1 MKKRNKKLTVD
12 NGISVSCRVNSN
24 ERVKI
29 PYLNDIMLILLT
41 FIAMVGSI
49 MTFATIL
56 QLEVMDN
63 VVISWLAVM
72 SAVFGLLYKFIKK
85 RRWLVFIG
93 SAVLVGLLVL
103 IFWEH
108 VYKGS
113 IMLFDQGHSTISY
126 YMAWDDVKPT
136 FEWEPTFYNLTNF
149 VLILFSVL
157 LCTFVS
163 YFITVKTS
171 FIAIFLLTFPF
182 FEIGAAFGAVPK
194 LFYFS
199 MMVATW
205 AAVLTISRVSNS
217 KNKVKKAGGKKKKV
231 RDGAAKGK
239 FASSAVVIA
248 LVVIGLFSVISGVLN
263 VIDFSRSKDIDKLR
277 KDTKN
282 YATDVYDYVTGK
294 DRDGSLKEGK
304 LLEVDDRQ
312 IKDRH
317 YFSVETSI
325 LWTNKNIRFK
335 GYTGSVYKNN
345 QWGQLENYD
354 QYKDLFEKIE
364 KRSYKIA
371 AIHGELLQTYQGRYG
386 YEYSKMHLYDFRRVK
401 SYAFQTYSSI
411 FNNEDFSAYKN
422 DVGISPKNKL
432 DYTYTTYLG
441 ISNLYDITKSDLYK
455 DKTVAEIWKEYGE
468 FVNEEYSASYIA
480 PSVQELTD
488 SFGATGRNQ
497 LIDKVRAYLQENTKY
512 DHKFNKC
519 PKNKDFVDY
528 FLFDEKRGY
537 STHYATAAA
546 VMLQSQGYP
555 ARYVEGYFIPM
566 KMANGSYIS
575 EDGNLIFDVTD
586 KYAHA
591 WIEIYDS
598 TYGWIPVEVTPGYW
612 SGLFEDELNQQINDN
627 SPQEEQLEQQP
638 KPEEE
643 DKEDEE
649 EEETKGDS
657 NEGNDNFVGAVGG
670 ISGGRGLYPE
680 EKALIAIAAIILFA
694 IIAWLLFHFIYA
706 SLRRKKLGSKDAN
719 VVIDA
724 SYKYFIRLASY
735 EGVDC
740 KNISSYMAFSDEC
753 SEKSRHLDKV
763 QNSKFFAVLLKNAFS
778 QSGATLGEAVM
789 CAQYVARYAELLYN
803 SLPVHKKFVFRMIKQ
818 L

>member
-12 NGISVSCRVNSN
+12 NGISVSYRVNSN

-63 VVISWLAVM
+63 VVIIWLAVM
-72 SAVFGLLYKFIKK
+72 SVAFGLLYKFITK

-103 IFWEH
+103 IFWDE
-108 VYKGS
+108 VYKGT
-113 IMLFDQGHSTISY
+113 ILLFDQGHATINY
-126 YMAWDDVKPT
+126 YMAWDDVDPT
-136 FEWEPTFYNLTNF
+136 FVWEPTSYNLTNF
-149 VLILFSVL
+149 VIVLFSVL

-163 YFITVKTS
+163 YFIVVKTR

-205 AAVLTISRVSNS
+205 AAVLTISRVSNAKS
-217 KNKVKKAGGKKKKV
+217 KVKKAGGKRRKK
-231 RDGAAKGK
+231 RDEAAKGK
-239 FASSAVVIA
+239 FAASAVIIA
-248 LVVIGLFSVISGVLN
+248 LATICLFVFVSEILN

-277 KDTKN
+277 TDTKN
-282 YATDVYDYVTGK
+282 YATDVYDYITGK
-294 DRDGSLKEGK
+294 DHDGSLKEGK
-304 LLEVDDRQ
+304 LLEVDDRN

-325 LWTNKNIRFK
+325 LWTNKNIKFK
-335 GYTGSVYKNN
+335 GYTASTYNNN
-345 QWGQLENYD
+345 QWGQLDSYD
-354 QYKDLFEKIE
+354 EYADLFEKIE
-364 KRSYKIA
+364 KNQYKIA
-371 AIHGELLQTYQGRYG
+371 AISGEMLQTYQGRHA
-386 YEYSKMHLYDFRRVK
+386 YEFTKMRIYDFRRIK
-401 SYAFQTYSSI
+401 SYAFQTYCSI
-411 FNNEDFSAYKN
+411 FDDKFSPYK
-422 DVGISPKNKL
+422 DDLGVSPKNKL
-432 DYTYTTYLG
+432 DYSYTTYLG
-441 ISNLYDITKSDLYK
+441 LANIYDITKSELYK
-455 DKTVAEIWKEYGE
+455 DSTVSQIWKEYGE
-468 FVNEEYSASYIA
+468 FVKAEYTDSYVA
-480 PSVQELTD
+480 PSVKELTD
-488 SFGATGRNQ
+488 SFNAESRNQ
-497 LIDKVRAYLQENTKY
+497 LIDKIRSYLKENTKY
-512 DHKFNKC
+512 SHKFNKC

-566 KMANGSYIS
+566 KAANNSFIS
-575 EDGNLIFDVTD
+575 TDGNLIFDVTD

-612 SGLFEDELNQQINDN
+612 SGLFEDELEDNINDN
-627 SPQEEQLEQQP
+627 SAKEEGQ
-638 KPEEE
+638 KPEEP
-643 DKEDEE
+643 KDEVKDDDINNPDVSDE
-649 EEETKGDS
+649 PPE
-657 NEGNDNFVGAVGG
+657 DNFVGAIGG
-670 ISGGRGLYPE
+670 ISGGRALTPG
-680 EKALIAIAAIILFA
+680 EKAAIAAVAIVILSIIGW
-694 IIAWLLFHFIYA
+694 IAFHYIYA
-706 SLRRKKLGSKDAN
+706 SVRRKKLGSKDAN
-719 VVIDA
+719 TVINA
-724 SYKYFIRLASY
+724 AYKYFIKLATY
-735 EGVDC
+735 EGIDC
-740 KNISSYMAFSDEC
+740 KNIHSYLVFADEC
-753 SEKSRHLDKV
+753 AEKSSHLDRE
-763 QNSKFFAVLLKNAFS
+763 QNRKFFAVLLKNAFAEH
-778 QSGATLGEAVM
+778 GATPGEAM
-789 CAQYVARYAELLYN
+789 LCAEYVKRYADIAYN
-803 SLPVHKKFVFRMIKQ
+803 CLPMHKKFVFKMIKQ

>member
-12 NGISVSCRVNSN
+12 NGISVSYRVNSN

-29 PYLNDIMLILLT
+29 PFLNDIMLILLT

-63 VVISWLAVM
+63 VVIPWLAVF
-72 SAVFGLLYKFIKK
+72 SAVFGVLYKLIKK

-103 IFWEH
+103 IFWEE
-108 VYKGS
+108 VYKGT
-113 IMLFDQGHSTISY
+113 ILLFDQGHTTISY
-126 YMAWDDVKPT
+126 FMAWDDVDLT

-149 VLILFSVL
+149 VILLFSVL

-163 YFITVKTS
+163 YFIVVKTS

-217 KNKVKKAGGKKKKV
+217 KSKVKKAGGKKKKK
-231 RDGAAKGK
+231 RDEAAKGK
-239 FASSAVVIA
+239 FAASAVVIA
-248 LVVIGLFSVISGVLN
+248 LATICLFVFVSEILN

-282 YATDVYDYVTGK
+282 YATDVYDYITGK
-294 DRDGSLKEGK
+294 DHDGSLKEGK

-335 GYTGSVYKNN
+335 GYTASTYNN
-345 QWGQLENYD
+345 NEWGQLDSYD
-354 QYKDLFEKIE
+354 EYADLFEKIE
-364 KRSYKIA
+364 KNQYKIA
-371 AIHGELLQTYQGRYG
+371 AMNGELLRTYQGRHA
-386 YEYSKMHLYDFRRVK
+386 YEYSKMRIYDLRRVK
-401 SYAFQTYSSI
+401 NYAFQTYCSI
-411 FNNEDFSAYKN
+411 FDDKFSAYK
-422 DVGISPKNKL
+422 DDLGVSPNNKL
-432 DYTYTTYLG
+432 DYSYTTYLG
-441 ISNLYDITKSDLYK
+441 LANIYDITKSELYK
-455 DKTVAEIWKEYGE
+455 DRTVSQIWKEYGE
-468 FVNEEYSASYIA
+468 FVKAEYTDSYVA
-480 PSVQELTD
+480 PSVKELTD
-488 SFGATGRNQ
+488 SFNAESRNQ
-497 LIDKVRAYLQENTKY
+497 LIDKIRSYLKENTKY
-512 DHKFNKC
+512 SHKFNKC

-528 FLFDEKRGY
+528 FLFDEQRGY

-566 KMANGSYIS
+566 KAANNSFIN

-612 SGLFEDELNQQINDN
+612 SGLFEDELEDNINDN
-627 SPQEEQLEQQP
+627 SAKEEGQ
-638 KPEEE
+638 KPEEPKNEVE
-643 DKEDEE
+643 DDDVNNPDVSDQPPE
-649 EEETKGDS
+649 
-657 NEGNDNFVGAVGG
+657 DNFVGAMGG
-670 ISGGRGLYPE
+670 VSGGRALTPG
-680 EKALIAIAAIILFA
+680 EKALIAIVVTIVLSIIGW
-694 IIAWLLFHFIYA
+694 ITFHYIYA
-706 SLRRKKLGSKDAN
+706 SVRRKKLGSKDAN
-719 VVIDA
+719 IVINEA
-724 SYKYFIRLASY
+724 YKYFLRLATY
-735 EGVDC
+735 EGIDC
-740 KNISSYMAFSDEC
+740 KNIHSYLVFADECAEKSSY
-753 SEKSRHLDKV
+753 LDRE
-763 QNSKFFAVLLKNAFS
+763 QNRRFFAVLLKNAFS
-778 QSGATLGEAVM
+778 QSGATLGEAM
-789 CAQYVARYAELLYN
+789 LCAEYANRYAEVMYN
-803 SLPVHKKFVFRMIKQ
+803 ALPTHKKFVFKMLKQ

>member
-1 MKKRNKKLTVD
+1 MKKRNKKLAVD
-12 NGISVSCRVNSN
+12 NGISVSCRINTG

-29 PYLNDIMLILLT
+29 PFLNDIMLMLLT

-56 QLEVMDN
+56 QFEIMDD
-63 VVISWLAVM
+63 VVIPWLAGM
-72 SAVFGLLYKFIKK
+72 SVAFGLLYKFIKK

-93 SAVLVGLLVL
+93 AGVLVGLLVL
-103 IFWEH
+103 IFWEE

-113 IMLFDQGHSTISY
+113 IMLFDQGRATISY

-136 FEWEPTFYNLTNF
+136 FEWEPSFYNLTNL
-149 VLILFSVL
+149 VLILFSVI
-157 LCTFVS
+157 LCTFIS
-163 YFITVKTS
+163 YFIVVKTS
-171 FIAIFLLTFPF
+171 FIAVFLLTFPF

-217 KNKVKKAGGKKKKV
+217 KSKVKKAGGKKKKL
-231 RDGAAKGK
+231 RDGTSMSR

-248 LVVIGLFSVISGVLN
+248 LVVIALFSVISGVLN

-282 YATDVYDYVTGK
+282 YATDLYDYVTGK
-294 DRDGSLKEGK
+294 DHDGSLKEGK

-354 QYKDLFEKIE
+354 EYESLFEKIE

-401 SYAFQTYSSI
+401 NYAFQTYSSI
-411 FNNEDFSAYKN
+411 FNNDDFSAYKN
-422 DVGISPKNKL
+422 DVGISPKNKF
-432 DYTYTTYLG
+432 DYTYNTYLG

-455 DKTVAEIWKEYGE
+455 NRLVKEIWSEYGE
-468 FVNEEYSASYIA
+468 FVKNEYSASYVSGA
-480 PSVQELTD
+480 VQELTD
-488 SFGATGRNQ
+488 GFDAKSRNQ
-497 LIDKVRAYLQENTKY
+497 LIDKVRAYLQDNTKY
-512 DHKFNKC
+512 SHKFNKC
-519 PKNKDFVDY
+519 PKNKDFVEY

-566 KMANGSYIS
+566 KAANSSFIS

-612 SGLFEDELNQQINDN
+612 SGLFEDELQEQINDN
-627 SPQEEQLEQQP
+627 SQKEEQFQQAP

-643 DKEDEE
+643 EEYNDKEQNTPDVGDKEE
-649 EEETKGDS
+649 D
-657 NEGNDNFVGAVGG
+657 FVGAVGG
-670 ISGGRGLYPE
+670 ISGGRPLTPGE
-680 EKALIAIAAIILFA
+680 EAAIAIAVAIVLFIA
-694 IIAWLLFHFIYA
+694 AWLSYHYINA
-706 SLRRKKLGSKDAN
+706 SVRRKKLGSKDVN
-719 VVIDA
+719 TVIGA
-724 SYKYFIRLASY
+724 AYKYFIKLATY

-740 KNISSYMAFSDEC
+740 KNINSYMTFSDEC
-753 SEKSRHLDKV
+753 AEKSAHLDKA
-763 QNSKFFAVLLKNAFS
+763 QNSKFFAVMLKNAFS
-778 QSGATLGEAVM
+778 QHGATLGEAVM
-789 CAQYVARYAELLYN
+789 CAQYVTRYAELTYN
-803 SLPVHKKFVFRMIKQ
+803 SLPTGKKFVFKMIKH

>member
-12 NGISVSCRVNSN
+12 NGISVSYRVNSN

-29 PYLNDIMLILLT
+29 PFLNDIMLILLT

-56 QLEVMDN
+56 RLEIMDN
-63 VVISWLAVM
+63 VVVLWLAAFSV
-72 SAVFGLLYKFIKK
+72 VFGVLYKLIKK

-103 IFWEH
+103 IFWEE
-108 VYKGS
+108 VYKGA
-113 IMLFDQGHSTISY
+113 ILLFDQGHTTISY
-126 YMAWDDVKPT
+126 YMAWDDVEST
-136 FEWEPTFYNLTNF
+136 FEWEPTFYNLTNL
-149 VLILFSVL
+149 VILLFSVL

-163 YFITVKTS
+163 YFIVVKTS

-205 AAVLTISRVSNS
+205 AAVLTISRVSNLKS
-217 KNKVKKAGGKKKKV
+217 KVKKAGGKKKKK
-231 RDGAAKGK
+231 RDEAAKGR
-239 FASSAVVIA
+239 FAASAVVIA
-248 LVVIGLFSVISGVLN
+248 LATICLFVFASEILN

-282 YATDVYDYVTGK
+282 YATDVYDYITGK
-294 DRDGSLKEGK
+294 DHDGSLKEGK
-304 LLEVDDRQ
+304 LLEVDDRN

-325 LWTNKNIRFK
+325 LWTNKNIKFK
-335 GYTGSVYKNN
+335 GYTASTYNN
-345 QWGQLENYD
+345 NEWGQLDSYD
-354 QYKDLFEKIE
+354 EYADLFEKIE
-364 KRSYKIA
+364 KNQYKIA
-371 AIHGELLQTYQGRYG
+371 AISGGLLQTYQGRHA
-386 YEYSKMHLYDFRRVK
+386 YEYSKIRIYDLRRVK
-401 SYAFQTYSSI
+401 SYAFQTYCSI
-411 FNNEDFSAYKN
+411 FDDKFSAYK
-422 DVGISPKNKL
+422 DDLGVSPNNKL
-432 DYTYTTYLG
+432 DYSYTTYLG
-441 ISNLYDITKSDLYK
+441 LSNIYDITKSELYK
-455 DKTVAEIWKEYGE
+455 DRTVSSIWKEYGE
-468 FVNEEYSASYIA
+468 FVKAEYTDSYVA
-480 PSVQELTD
+480 DSVQELTD
-488 SFGATGRNQ
+488 GFNAESRNQ
-497 LIDKVRAYLQENTKY
+497 LIDKIRSYLKENTKY
-512 DHKFNKC
+512 SHKFNKC

-528 FLFDEKRGY
+528 FLFDEQRGY

-566 KMANGSYIS
+566 QAANSSFIS

-612 SGLFEDELNQQINDN
+612 SGLFEDELEDNINDN
-627 SPQEEQLEQQP
+627 SAKEEGQ
-638 KPEEE
+638 KPEEP
-643 DKEDEE
+643 KDEVKDDDINNPDVSDQPPE
-649 EEETKGDS
+649 
-657 NEGNDNFVGAVGG
+657 DNFVGAIGG
-670 ISGGRGLYPE
+670 VSGGRALTPG
-680 EKALIAIAAIILFA
+680 EKALIATIVTIVLLIIGWIA
-694 IIAWLLFHFIYA
+694 FHYIYA
-706 SLRRKKLGSKDAN
+706 SVRRKKLGCKDVN
-719 VVIDA
+719 VVINVA
-724 SYKYFIRLASY
+724 YKYFLRLATY

-740 KNISSYMAFSDEC
+740 KNIHSYLVFADEC
-753 SEKSRHLDKV
+753 AEKSSHLDRE
-763 QNSKFFAVLLKNAFS
+763 QNRKFFAVLLKNAFAEH
-778 QSGATLGEAVM
+778 GATPDEAM
-789 CAQYVARYAELLYN
+789 LCAEYVNRYAEVMYN
-803 SLPVHKKFVFRMIKQ
+803 ALPTHKKFVFKMFKQ

>member
-1 MKKRNKKLTVD
+1 MNKKNKKLKVD
-12 NGISVSCRVNSN
+12 NGISVSCRVNTN

-29 PYLNDIMLILLT
+29 PFLNDIMLMMLT

-56 QLEVMDN
+56 QFEVMDN
-63 VVISWLAVM
+63 VVIPWLAGM
-72 SAVFGLLYKFIKK
+72 SVAFGLLYRFIKK

-93 SAVLVGLLVL
+93 AGVLVGVLVL
-103 IFWEH
+103 IFWES

-113 IMLFDQGHSTISY
+113 IMLFDQGHTTISY

-136 FEWEPTFYNLTNF
+136 FEWEPSCYNHTNL
-149 VLILFSVL
+149 VLVLFSVL

-163 YFITVKTS
+163 YFIVVKTS

-205 AAVLTISRVSNS
+205 AAVLTISRVANS
-217 KNKVKKAGGKKKKV
+217 KNKVKKAGGKKQKV
-231 RDGAAKGK
+231 REGAGKGR

-248 LVVIGLFSVISGVLN
+248 LVVIALFSVISGVLN
-263 VIDFSRSKDIDKLR
+263 VIDFSRSKDVDKLR

-282 YATDVYDYVTGK
+282 YATDLYDYVTGK
-294 DRDGSLKEGK
+294 DHDGSLKEGK

-335 GYTGSVYKNN
+335 GYTASTYKNN
-345 QWGQLENYD
+345 QWGQIENYD
-354 QYKDLFEKIE
+354 EYEDLFEKIE

-371 AIHGELLQTYQGRYG
+371 SLHGEMLQTYQGRYG
-386 YEYSKMHLYDFRRVK
+386 YEYSKLHLYDFRRVK
-401 SYAFQTYSSI
+401 SYAFQTYCSI

-422 DVGISPKNKL
+422 DVGISPKNKF
-432 DYTYTTYLG
+432 DYTYNSYLG
-441 ISNLYDITKSDLYK
+441 DANLYDITKSDLYK
-455 DKTVAEIWKEYGE
+455 NNVVKEIWSEYGE
-468 FVNEEYSASYIA
+468 FVKNEYSASYVSGA
-480 PSVQELTD
+480 VQELTD
-488 SFGATGRNQ
+488 SFGAKSRNQ

-519 PKNKDFVDY
+519 PKNKDFVEY

-566 KMANGSYIS
+566 KMANESYIS

-612 SGLFEDELNQQINDN
+612 SGLFEDELQEQINDN
-627 SPQEEQLEQQP
+627 SQKEEQHV
-638 KPEEE
+638 KPEPDEEE
-643 DKEDEE
+643 DVNEKEENTPNVSDKEQ
-649 EEETKGDS
+649 DY
-657 NEGNDNFVGAVGG
+657 VGAVGG
-670 ISGGRGLYPE
+670 ISGGRPLTGG
-680 EKALIAIAAIILFA
+680 EKAAIAIAIIIVAFIAAWIAFHYINAAI
-694 IIAWLLFHFIYA
+694 
-706 SLRRKKLGSKDAN
+706 RRKKLGSKDAN
-719 VVIDA
+719 VVMHA
-724 SYKYFIRLASY
+724 SYKYYTKLATY
-735 EGVDC
+735 EGIDC
-740 KNISSYMAFSDEC
+740 KNISSYMAFSNEC
-753 SEKSRHLDKV
+753 AEKSRHLDKA
-763 QNSKFFAVLLKNAFS
+763 QNAKFFAVLLKNAFS

-789 CAQYVARYAELLYN
+789 CAQYVTRYAQLISD
-803 SLPVHKKFVFRMIKQ
+803 SLPAHKKFVFKMVKH